1 MPDELPTT
9 LADREYQKFTTDA
22 AGNPAVRTSQ
32 GVVDDEGHE
41 LDIDVSGRAQM
52 YDRTVHNEL
61 KNIDE
66 TLKDI
71 LFQLKL
77 ITGA

>member
-9 LADREYQKFTTDA
+9 RGDREFQKFTTDA
-22 AGNPAVRTSQ
+22 AGNVAVRTSQ

-41 LDIDVSGRAQM
+41 LDIDPTGRAQM
-52 YDRTVHNEL
+52 YDRTMHNEL

-66 TLKDI
+66 TLKEI
-71 LFQLKL
+71 LFELKL
-77 ITGA
+77 MNA